1 MPISP
6 TGQFKLSLDSFYVT
20 ESPLSVTNIE
30 EMAMFY
36 VKLTSL
42 EDFPL
47 EDAPISPTVQFKQS
61 LDSFYVTDSPLSV
74 TNIAMFYIKLT
85 SLDDFPLEDGPI
97 SPTGQFKQSFE
108 SFYVTDSPLC
118 VTNSTN
124 GNVLFKLT
132 SVNDDL
138 TVYML
143 QIVLYV
149 LLT

>member
-47 EDAPISPTVQFKQS
+47 EDAPISPTVQFKPS
-61 LDSFYVTDSPLSV
+61 LGCFYDTDSPLSV
-74 TNIAMFYIKLT
+74 TNIAQMAMFYKT
-85 SLDDFPLEDGPI
+85 D
-97 SPTGQFKQSFE
+97 QS
-108 SFYVTDSPLC
+108 
-118 VTNSTN
+118 
-124 GNVLFKLT
+124 
-132 SVNDDL
+132 
-138 TVYML
+138 
-143 QIVLYV
+143 
-149 LLT
+149 